1 MPYSNTV
8 NLLSIEGG
16 TWPQVTARLW
26 MLWSVVGTGTGTGRQ
41 QMEQGSDT
49 VQSAGTFTFSFPL
62 GPDFLSVSRSVGVSL
77 QDAGRVA
84 SDDGWWFRSG
94 SFDTLPTGPIE
105 VVLAGA
111 VTRTPADLTAALPP
125 LPMTVSAA
133 TTITGP
139 LTVTPQDNGLILLT
153 AVGTTTE
160 PPLPA
165 PVGFT
170 YSLEFN
176 LMASRDVAAGEQ
188 EVFEIGSP
196 GLGTITFTSTGGPV
210 STIEAVVLNAV
221 SDFIL
226 REVTP
231 MFKRRLETSLNAA
244 ILSSIAGL
252 LAPGTTTM
260 PAGVVV
266 SVRTVATR
274 STGVTVRAA
283 LAAFDGVFSKF
294 PPSPPQPSNGGP
306 CPLKTL
312 QALMLP
318 GLQLSLFREL
328 RDTSLAASATG
339 QRLTRL
345 YYGHGREVSRLLLM
359 RPRLAGRAA
368 LLLPPVQE
376 HLAAGGPIPR
386 SLARRCEELLAD
398 IGACG
403 SAELRSD
410 IAFALATD
418 PWSTLGR
425 SG

>member
-8 NLLSIEGG
+8 NLISIEGG
-16 TWPQVTARLW
+16 SWPQVTARLW

-62 GPDFLSVSRSVGVSL
+62 GPDFLSVSRSVGLSL

-84 SDDGWWFRSG
+84 ADDGWWFRSG
-94 SFDTLPTGPIE
+94 GFDTLPTGPIE

-125 LPMTVSAA
+125 LPLTVSAA

-160 PPLPA
+160 PPLAA

-176 LMASRDVAAGEQ
+176 LMASRDIAAGET

-196 GLGTITFTSTGGPV
+196 GPGTISFTSTGGPI
-210 STIEAVVLNAV
+210 STIEAALLNAV
-221 SDFIL
+221 NGFIL

-244 ILSSIAGL
+244 ILSSIAAM

-283 LAAFDGVFSKF
+283 LGAFDGVFSKF
-294 PPSPPQPSNGGP
+294 PPRPPSEPGR
-306 CPLKTL
+306 CPLQTL

-328 RDTSLAASATG
+328 RDTSLAVSATG
-339 QRLTRL
+339 QQLARL
-345 YYGHGREVSRLLLM
+345 YYGHGREVSRLLLV

-368 LLLPPVQE
+368 LLLPAVQE
-376 HLAAGGPIPR
+376 HLAAGGPIPG

-410 IAFALATD
+410 IAFALATN
-418 PWSTLGR
+418 PWSALSR

>member
-8 NLLSIEGG
+8 NVISIEGG
-16 TWPQVTARLW
+16 SWPQVTARLW
-26 MLWSVVGTGTGTGRQ
+26 MLWTVVGTGTGTGRQ

-62 GPDFLSVSRSVGVSL
+62 GPDFLSVSRSAGVSL

-125 LPMTVSAA
+125 LPMAVSGS

-139 LTVTPQDNGLILLT
+139 LTVTPQDNGRILLT

-160 PPLPA
+160 SPLPA

-188 EVFEIGSP
+188 EVFEIGSA

-210 STIEAVVLNAV
+210 SAIEAVVLNAL

-231 MFKRRLETSLNAA
+231 MFKRSLETSLNAA
-244 ILSSIAGL
+244 ILSSIAGM

-266 SVRTVATR
+266 SVRTVSTR

-283 LAAFDGVFSKF
+283 LGAFDGVFSKF
-294 PPSPPQPSNGGP
+294 PPRPATDGKP
-306 CPLKTL
+306 CPLQTL

-345 YYGHGREVSRLLLM
+345 YYGHGREVSRLLLV

-368 LLLPPVQE
+368 LLLPAVQE

-418 PWSTLGR
+418 PWSALGG

>member
-26 MLWSVVGTGTGTGRQ
+26 MLWTVVGTGTGTGRQ

-62 GPDFLSVSRSVGVSL
+62 GPDFLSSSRSVGLSL
-77 QDAGRVA
+77 QDPGRVA

-94 SFDTLPTGPIE
+94 SFDTLPTDPIE
-105 VVLAGA
+105 VVLAAA

-125 LPMTVSAA
+125 LPLTVSAS

-170 YSLEFN
+170 YSLEFS

-188 EVFEIGSP
+188 EVFEVGSP
-196 GLGTITFTSTGGPV
+196 GGGTISFTSTGGPV
-210 STIEAVVLNAV
+210 SAVEATILNAV
-221 SDFIL
+221 SGFVL

-244 ILSSIAGL
+244 ILSSIAGM

-266 SVRTVATR
+266 SVRTVSTR

-283 LAAFDGVFSKF
+283 LGAFGGVFSKF
-294 PPSPPQPSNGGP
+294 PPRPPVNGKP
-306 CPLKTL
+306 CPLQTL

-318 GLQLSLFREL
+318 GLQLSVFREL
-328 RDTSLAASATG
+328 RETSLLASTTG
-339 QRLTRL
+339 QRLSNL
-345 YYGHGREVSRLLLM
+345 YYRHGREVSRLLLA

-368 LLLPPVQE
+368 LLLPAVQE
-376 HLAAGGPIPR
+376 HLSGGGPIPTA
-386 SLARRCEELLAD
+386 LARRCEEVIAD
-398 IGACG
+398 IAACG
-403 SAELRSD
+403 SVELRRD
-410 IAFALATD
+410 IAWALAAD
-418 PWSTLGR
+418 PWRALGR